1 MENPLV
7 SVIIPTYNSSRTL
20 EKCLESIKNQTYKN
34 IEIIV
39 VDNNSTDNTKE
50 IAKKFADKVINFWPE
65 RTFQKNEWLKNASGK
80 YWLFIDGDMILSK
93 YLLEKSVM
101 KIQEQNNNW
110 WVILPVVDIW
120 KSFWTKVIAF
130 ERSFYKGS
138 SMEAARFLN
147 LDLVKKVWWFKN
159 IIFYEEFIV
168 PQEIEKIWFS
178 TKNYV
183 DENIYHDY
191 DDFTFM
197 KNLKKKFYY
206 GKTYEKYKKQ
216 MQEFGLGSEQ
226 KKQTSIIWRYFVF
239 LKNKN
244 FYKKPFLA
252 IWVLTLKTCEFGAW
266 ALGLLF
272 GKFKK

>member
-101 KIQEQNNNW
+101 KIQEQNNNELFCLLLIFENHFGQKW
-110 WVILPVVDIW
+110 LLSKEVSIKEAQW
-120 KSFWTKVIAF
+120 K
-130 ERSFYKGS
+130 
-138 SMEAARFLN
+138 L
-147 LDLVKKVWWFKN
+147 LDF
-159 IIFYEEFIV
+159 
-168 PQEIEKIWFS
+168 
-178 TKNYV
+178 
-183 DENIYHDY
+183 
-191 DDFTFM
+191 
-197 KNLKKKFYY
+197 
-206 GKTYEKYKKQ
+206 
-216 MQEFGLGSEQ
+216 
-226 KKQTSIIWRYFVF
+226 
-239 LKNKN
+239 
-244 FYKKPFLA
+244 
-252 IWVLTLKTCEFGAW
+252 
-266 ALGLLF
+266 
-272 GKFKK
+272 